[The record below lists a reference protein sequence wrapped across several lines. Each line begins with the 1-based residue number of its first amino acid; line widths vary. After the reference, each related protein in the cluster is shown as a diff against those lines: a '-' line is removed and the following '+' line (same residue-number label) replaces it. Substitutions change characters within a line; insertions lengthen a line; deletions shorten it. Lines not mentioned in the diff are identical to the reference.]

1 MLLTLK
7 QKDFTRNG
15 WRKNWII
22 IKLLK
27 CKMLYFMESVI
38 NREMLIMGI
47 KIYNKLIRDK
57 IPEIIAK
64 SGKKAIVEK
73 VDGEEYFR
81 LLNEKLGEE
90 LNEYMET
97 YDIEELADLVEIIY
111 AILDYQNVTVEEFEN
126 IRKKKAQQRGAFKE
140 RLVLLKVFEE

>member
-1 MLLTLK
+1 
-7 QKDFTRNG
+7 
-15 WRKNWII
+15 
-22 IKLLK
+22 
-27 CKMLYFMESVI
+27 MESVI